1 MEELD
6 TKKYAGIDLGKT
18 SVQFSIYREGQEE
31 MSEESFPIAKEQQEA
46 YIETGIHLVE
56 EYMKEKEYQWSFRFN
71 ERSDEIFV
79 LPAKYEFCVANG
91 ADISALSFRFDL
103 KMAVCRGFSN
113 RAIATSFN
121 TANINVSA

>member
-56 EYMKEKEYQWSFRFN
+56 EYKKEKQ
-71 ERSDEIFV
+71 
-79 LPAKYEFCVANG
+79 
-91 ADISALSFRFDL
+91 
-103 KMAVCRGFSN
+103 
-113 RAIATSFN
+113 
-121 TANINVSA
+121 